1 MTSSAVK
8 NRRRHGIDRTR
19 GQFDDILEELTH
31 RIDVPARVRNKVH
44 DIEEPVLIKAQEVEQ
59 QLPEI
64 AETLEVPETLVAAE
78 TLEVSDAL
86 EVAETPEDSE
96 ILEASEIEL
105 EAAEIP
111 EVAETLEVVAAEAAW
126 QIEELTDGLPEEDLP
141 QVAAHVA
148 PEPVTARQRLPI
160 AAIAVAVLL
169 VLLVLRRL
177 VRRNS

>member
-31 RIDVPARVRNKVH
+31 RIDVPARVRDKVH
-44 DIEEPVLIKAQEVEQ
+44 DVEETVRVKAQEVKQ
-59 QLPEI
+59 QVPEI
-64 AETLEVPETLVAAE
+64 AETLEVA
-78 TLEVSDAL
+78 
-86 EVAETPEDSE
+86 E
-96 ILEASEIEL
+96 IL
-105 EAAEIP
+105 
-111 EVAETLEVVAAEAAW
+111 EVAETLEVADTLEVAEILEVAETLEVAAEEATW
-126 QIEELTDGLPEEDLP
+126 QIEELADELPEENFP

-148 PEPVTARQRLPI
+148 LEPVTARQRLPI

>member
-78 TLEVSDAL
+78 TLEVADAL
-86 EVAETPEDSE
+86 EVADTTEDS
-96 ILEASEIEL
+96 
-105 EAAEIP
+105 EIP
-111 EVAETLEVVAAEAAW
+111 EVAETPEVVADEAAW

>member
-1 MTSSAVK
+1 MSSSAVK

-31 RIDVPARVRNKVH
+31 RIDVPARVRDKVH
-44 DIEEPVLIKAQEVEQ
+44 DVEETVRVKAQEVEQ
-59 QLPEI
+59 QVPEI
-64 AETLEVPETLVAAE
+64 AETLEVTEILEVAK
-78 TLEVSDAL
+78 TLEVADTL
-86 EVAETPEDSE
+86 EVAE
-96 ILEASEIEL
+96 IL
-105 EAAEIP
+105 
-111 EVAETLEVVAAEAAW
+111 EVAETLEVAADEATW
-126 QIEELTDGLPEEDLP
+126 QIEELADELPEQDFP

-177 VRRNS
+177 LRKNS